1 MKDVTRALLQAEAQ
15 DEAIAFEGPVKAY
28 GEELHTWDDLHELQE
43 EEDG

>member
-1 MKDVTRALLQAEAQ
+1 MKDVIQALLQAEAQ
-15 DEAIAFEGPVKAY
+15 DEAVAFEEPVKVY